1 MLLGRVW
8 AQPAGSP
15 KLCASGLPTCFLWA
29 QRVPTCHHLNR
40 HTDLCSGHGSLAEL
54 SHSARPSYVRLTVGA
69 GPACE
74 HFPAQSEPGS
84 CGAEGPGGGAS
95 APAPFHPPSSPP
107 CQHCAVSENERCQ
120 TQAQG
125 KRHICPRNT
134 NASKGGGRGERFQ
147 KENVPGKC
155 LNPESLLHRRV
166 SAPKTQRGQ
175 AEHAAH
181 GPACDTSDEGN
192 DP

>member
-1 MLLGRVW
+1 MQGDISFLSSCVWGGPRAPGEGVGPACRTPQALCFWAPHLLSVG
-8 AQPAGSP
+8 PAGP
-15 KLCASGLPTCFLWA
+15 HLPPPERAHRPVLRPWLPRRALT
-29 QRVPTCHHLNR
+29 QR
-40 HTDLCSGHGSLAEL
+40 SAEL
-54 SHSARPSYVRLTVGA
+54 RLTVGA

-166 SAPKTQRGQ
+166 SAPKTR
-175 AEHAAH
+175 
-181 GPACDTSDEGN
+181 PCV
-192 DP
+192 